1 MKKDGKITVRINK
14 KLLEDAKENIPNI
27 SAFVEECLEQYLG
40 YANGT
45 YPTANDR
52 EILDKIGK
60 LQVELF
66 ISNQNYDLDK
76 ERQKAESQK
85 LNSTWFQLWN
95 DFRKRLTVNERFMDE
110 AVNVLGLDAE
120 VLEDMLDFT
129 YENMDSFGV
138 DFTWEEVYERYEK
151 EEK

>member
-14 KLLEDAKENIPNI
+14 KLLEDAKKSIPNI

-110 AVNVLGLDAE
+110 AVNVLSLDAD

-129 YENMDSFGV
+129 YENKDSLGI
-138 DFTWEEVYERYEK
+138 DFTWEDVCEK
-151 EEK
+151 YGDEEK

>member
-1 MKKDGKITVRINK
+1 MTKERVNISINK
-14 KLLEDAKENIPNI
+14 KLLEDAKKSIPNL
-27 SAFVEECLEQYLG
+27 SAFITECLEQYLG

-45 YPTANDR
+45 YPVANDQ

-66 ISNQNYDLDK
+66 ISNQNYDVQE
-76 ERQKAESQK
+76 ERMKAESHK
-85 LNSTWFQLWN
+85 RNSTWFQLWN
-95 DFRKRLTVNERFMDE
+95 DFKRRLTVNERFMDE
-110 AVNVLGLDAE
+110 AVKVLGLDAV

-129 YENMDSFGV
+129 YENLDVLAV
-138 DFTWEEVYERYEK
+138 DFTWEDVCELYEK

>member
-1 MKKDGKITVRINK
+1 MKKDTKLTIRIET
-14 KLLEDAKENIPNI
+14 KLLEDAKKSIPNL
-27 SAFVEECLEQYLG
+27 SAFITECLEQYLG

-52 EILDKIGK
+52 RILDKIGK

-66 ISNQNYDLDK
+66 ISNQNYDLQE
-76 ERQKAESQK
+76 ERMKAESHK

-95 DFRKRLTVNERFMDE
+95 DFRRRLTVNERFMDE
-110 AVNVLGLDAE
+110 AVNVLGLDAD

-129 YENMDSFGV
+129 YENRDSLGI
-138 DFTWEEVYERYEK
+138 DFTWEDVCELYEK

>member
-129 YENMDSFGV
+129 YENKDSLGI
-138 DFTWEEVYERYEK
+138 DFTWEDVCEK
-151 EEK
+151 YGDEEK

>member
-1 MKKDGKITVRINK
+1 MTKERVNISINK
-14 KLLEDAKENIPNI
+14 KVLGDAKKSIPNL

-66 ISNQNYDLDK
+66 ISNQNYDIQE
-76 ERQKAESQK
+76 ERRKAESQK

-95 DFRKRLTVNERFMDE
+95 DFRKRLTVNERFMAE
-110 AVNVLGLDAE
+110 AVKVLGLDADT
-120 VLEDMLDFT
+120 LEDMLDFT
-129 YENMDSFGV
+129 YGKKDSFGV

-151 EEK
+151 EGK